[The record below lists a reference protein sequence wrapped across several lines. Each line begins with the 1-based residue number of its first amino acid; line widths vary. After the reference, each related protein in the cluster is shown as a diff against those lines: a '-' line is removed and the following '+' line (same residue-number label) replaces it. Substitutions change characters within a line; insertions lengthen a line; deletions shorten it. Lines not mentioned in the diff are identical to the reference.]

1 MLPVLD
7 TSVLIKDATV
17 STIKGLLLYYTEHAG
32 LRYNSTVKSFIYSPA
47 IKEDSIDLVHICELN
62 KLSSDILLP
71 FAYMN
76 SVYVLNRN
84 PCTHTGSFEPSES
97 PKSSLDIIY
106 LNMTTSD

>member
-47 IKEDSIDLVHICELN
+47 KYVKEDSIDLIHIFKLN
-62 KLSSDILLP
+62 ELSSDILLP

-97 PKSSLDIIY
+97 PKSSLDNIY
-106 LNMTTSD
+106 FNMT